1 MRSANE
7 VLPLGV
13 LPHQV
18 VVLLL
23 LMTNGEA
30 RTAEVVTVLGG
41 DVTESDATVNSP
53 LLAATPAVLV
63 TDVAV
68 EIEVFT
74 LITLA
79 ALPLEVV
86 VANGECGTDVPAVE
100 TMVALTVTQPV
111 AELYAEVQELLCV
124 CIV

>member
-18 VVLLL
+18 VVLFLL
-23 LMTNGEA
+23 VTNGEA

-41 DVTESDATVNSP
+41 DVTESDTTVNSP

-86 VANGECGTDVPAVE
+86 VANSKCGTDVPAVE

>member
-1 MRSANE
+1 MSSTNE

-30 RTAEVVTVLGG
+30 RAAEVVTILGG
-41 DVTESDATVNSP
+41 NVAKADATVNSP
-53 LLAATPAVLV
+53 LLATTPAVLV

-68 EIEVFT
+68 EVEVFT

-79 ALPLEVV
+79 ALPFEVV
-86 VANGECGTDVPAVE
+86 VANGECGTDVPTVE
-100 TMVALTVTQPV
+100 AMVALAVTQPV